1 MKVFIIYDSV
11 FGNTEKIAQA
21 LGMALKTRADVTVAK
36 VSEVS
41 PGQIKGC
48 DLVIVGSPTRAFRP
62 TEGIQKFLKSLT
74 PADLSGVRAA
84 AFDTRIAE
92 EDTSSGF
99 LRLMIKLFGYAD
111 KPIAAALQKNGA
123 TLALPSAGFC
133 VTASEGPL
141 KDGEIERAAAWVA
154 GIS

>member
-21 LGMALKTRADVTVAK
+21 MRNALETRAEVTLAK

-41 PGQIKGC
+41 PGQMKGS
-48 DLVIVGSPTRAFRP
+48 DVVIVGSPTRAFRP
-62 TEGIQKFLKSLT
+62 TQDVQKFLKSLT

-84 AFDTRIAE
+84 SFDTRIALD
-92 EDTSSGF
+92 DTSSGF
-99 LRLMIKLFGYAD
+99 LRLMIKFFGYAD
-111 KPIAAALQKNGA
+111 KPIATALQKNGA

-141 KDGEIERAAAWVA
+141 KDGELERAAAWVA